1 MILEEIMILKEN
13 MMGKKEENSPG
24 NTFSKPRTPLY
35 HRIHKFKSSVVK
47 SIVGSSVNSRFI
59 HSDPD

>member
-1 MILEEIMILKEN
+1 MIVE
-13 MMGKKEENSPG
+13 EENKLGKNRKTRSGPIRNG
-24 NTFSKPRTPLY
+24 FSKPRTPLY